1 MKKGKTTKLNLYKE
15 IKTNFGTVDS
25 KNLKSIFIN
34 IQSWAE
40 PTDEFD
46 NWNRIVNNLSRKVK
60 HSVHNRANRNVFDDK
75 FIVDLD
81 LRTSG
86 IMYGKKS
93 FMNLEVNLYL
103 KKELDF
109 KSTTLKNEVKNII
122 SSIYKDSFL
131 NNEYFNFTASKKDS
145 VSISV

>member
-1 MKKGKTTKLNLYKE
+1 
-15 IKTNFGTVDS
+15 
-25 KNLKSIFIN
+25 
-34 IQSWAE
+34 
-40 PTDEFD
+40 
-46 NWNRIVNNLSRKVK
+46 
-60 HSVHNRANRNVFDDK
+60 
-75 FIVDLD
+75 VDLD

-122 SSIYKDSFL
+122 SSIYKDSFS